1 MEISDVTAIPLS
13 DPVPE
18 EKRHRT
24 DLGTKVKTD
33 AALVFVETADGARGV
48 GAALGSPPVVETVVE
63 SDLAPALAGEDPM
76 DTERCWE
83 TLYAGSRA
91 EPSLDAGYS
100 QPRGDRRGVTMAAI
114 SGVDIAL
121 WDLKATALDLPLYKL
136 LGASRD
142 SIPAYASGG
151 WAAGEAVGDQLAE
164 YVDAGFDAVKMRIVG
179 ENSFSLDRAEAR
191 VAAARE
197 AVGNDIDLMIDAH
210 GSLDAST
217 AVRLAERLEPHD
229 VEWFE
234 EPVSPDDHP
243 GLVEVRHATSVPIA
257 AGEREFTRFAFR
269 DLFDREAVDVI
280 QPDLA
285 RVGGITEARR
295 VAAMASARGLHV
307 APHAWGSGILFAASL
322 HFALATPNCHIL
334 EVSQAHMPLLF
345 DLFEEEFDIRSG
357 VVHPPDRPGLGFNL
371 RDDLTEQFGY
381 VEGPQYI
388 Y

>member
-1 MEISDVTAIPLS
+1 MEITDVTAVPLS

-33 AALVFVETADGARGV
+33 ATLVFVETDGGTRGV
-48 GAALGSPPVVETVVE
+48 GAALGSPPVVKTVIE
-63 SDLAPALAGEDPM
+63 SDLAPALVGKDPM
-76 DTERCWE
+76 DTNQCWE

-91 EPSLDAGYS
+91 EPSLDVGYS
-100 QPRGDRRGVTMAAI
+100 QPRSDRRGITMTAI
-114 SGVDIAL
+114 SGIDIAL
-121 WDLKATALDLPLYKL
+121 WDLKATALNLPLYKL
-136 LGASRD
+136 LGAARD

-151 WAAGEAVGDQLAE
+151 WAAGEAVGDQLTE
-164 YVDAGFDAVKMRIVG
+164 YVDAGFDAVKMRMVG
-179 ENSFSLDRAEAR
+179 EEAFSLDRAEAR
-191 VAAARE
+191 VAVARE
-197 AVGNDIDLMIDAH
+197 VVGDDIDLMVDAH
-210 GSLDAST
+210 GSLDVST
-217 AVRLAERLEPHD
+217 AVRLAERLESHN

-243 GLVEVRHATSVPIA
+243 GLTEVRRATSIPIA
-257 AGEREFTRFAFR
+257 AGESEFTRFEFR
-269 DLFDREAVDVI
+269 DLFDREAIDVV

-285 RVGGITEARR
+285 RLGGITESRR
-295 VAAMASARGLHV
+295 VAAMASARRLRV
-307 APHAWGSGILFAASL
+307 APHAWGSGVLFAASL

-345 DLFEEEFDIRSG
+345 DLFEEEFDIRNG
-357 VVHPPDRPGLGFNL
+357 VVYPPDRPGLGFTL
-371 RDDLTEQFGY
+371 RDDLTEQFDY